1 MAYEVLNFTSLRHI
15 HTGTSTVDN
24 NSLVNKFPL
33 LGNSN
38 IDYTMDFP
46 SMIPTYCCLTNY

>member
-24 NSLVNKFPL
+24 SSLVNKFPL

-46 SMIPTYCCLTNY
+46 SMIPTYCCLTNH